1 MQSSTYRKGLRPTP
15 GNCVLLSDFVS
26 VGNKLPTL
34 PCYPTQAHST
44 SARRQNDWHKKPH
57 ATSPYKHSGAWLKIS
72 FEGGRIGNVIGG
84 ASRVDGSKYPGLR
97 HSVDAL
103 WRFYFCPRYRVE
115 HLGLRG

>member
-72 FEGGRIGNVIGG
+72 FEGG
-84 ASRVDGSKYPGLR
+84 
-97 HSVDAL
+97 
-103 WRFYFCPRYRVE
+103 
-115 HLGLRG
+115 